1 MDDRKPPQ
9 PPADRGRALIAAAII
24 GGALVLSWGMGREE
38 PRYQL
43 VGAGDTI
50 VRMSNDSGEMIACN
64 QQGCTQ
70 VQAPDRAQVLG
81 PLRIETRAKVK
92 KVEAPADPATN
103 EAAR

>member
-24 GGALVLSWGMGREE
+24 GGALVLSWGMGRDE

-43 VGAGDTI
+43 VGGGDTI
-50 VRMSNDSGEMIACN
+50 VRMDTDSGEMMACN
-64 QQGCTQ
+64 RQGCTQ
-70 VQAPDRAQVLG
+70 VQGPDRAQVLG
-81 PLRIETRAKVK
+81 PLRIESRATVK
-92 KVEAPADPATN
+92 KVEGPADPAAN